1 MAFMFE
7 RNAKNPIDTLI
18 GASTQL
24 QGDLLFSGGLRI
36 DGHVR
41 GNVTGEPGEPTYV
54 VLGEGGRIDGE
65 VRCSSLVVSG
75 EINGPVYVS
84 EMLEIQPK
92 ARICG
97 EVYYKVLEMHSG
109 ALVQG
114 KLSRHEGADPVLHL
128 AVSEM

>member
-1 MAFMFE
+1 MFE
-7 RNAKNPIDTLI
+7 RNAKNPIDNLI
-18 GASTQL
+18 GAATRIE
-24 QGDLLFSGGLRI
+24 GDLLFCGGLRI

-41 GNVTGEPGEPTYV
+41 GNVTGEPGEPTHV
-54 VLGEGGRIDGE
+54 VLGEAGRIDGE

-92 ARICG
+92 ARIVG

-114 KLSRHEGADPVLHL
+114 KLSRHDSADPVLHL

>member
-1 MAFMFE
+1 MFE

-18 GASTQL
+18 GASTRIE
-24 QGDLLFSGGLRI
+24 GDLLFCGGLRI

-41 GNVTGEPGEPTYV
+41 GNVTGEPGEPTHV
-54 VLGEGGRIDGE
+54 VLGEAGRIDGE

-92 ARICG
+92 ARIVG

-114 KLSRHEGADPVLHL
+114 QLSRHDSADPVLHL

>member
-1 MAFMFE
+1 MFE
-7 RNAKNPIDTLI
+7 RNAKTPIDTLI
-18 GASTQL
+18 GASTRIE
-24 QGDLLFSGGLRI
+24 GDLLFCGGL
-36 DGHVR
+36 
-41 GNVTGEPGEPTYV
+41 
-54 VLGEGGRIDGE
+54 RIDGE

-92 ARICG
+92 ARIVG

-114 KLSRHEGADPVLHL
+114 KLSRHDSADPVLHL